1 MVDLIKKSHLIL
13 ALDVIRSDRVFEILE
28 TTYDLLDALKVGYP
42 LLFSCGIDICKR
54 IKDKYGIPII
64 GDFKIADVP
73 ITDKKLIDL
82 SVKNKIDFLTLY
94 GFIGID
100 NLKKTKEYSDK
111 NGINLFLMTELT
123 PGEIIFPYKKF
134 ARWAKELGLYG
145 VQAPA
150 TKLIVLKEVKK
161 IVGDSLKII
170 SCGIGAQGG
179 IPKNAIKNGADFE
192 IIGRYIYESKDPRKW
207 ISEYMNIN

>member
-1 MVDLIKKSHLIL
+1 MVNLIKNSCVIL
-13 ALDVIRSDRVFEILE
+13 ALDVMERDKAFEILDE
-28 TTYDLLDALKVGYP
+28 TYDLLDAIKVGYP
-42 LLFSCGIDICKR
+42 LLFSCGIDICRR
-54 IKDKYGIPII
+54 IKNKYRVPII

-94 GFIGID
+94 GFIGIE
-100 NLKKTKEYSDK
+100 NLKKTKEYSEE

-123 PGEIIFPYKKF
+123 PGKILFPYRKF
-134 ARWAKELGLYG
+134 AKWARKLGFYG

-150 TKLIVLKEVKK
+150 TKPIVVREVRK

-170 SCGIGAQGG
+170 SCGVGAQGG
-179 IPKNAIKNGADFE
+179 LLKSAIRNGADFE
-192 IIGRYIYESKDPRKW
+192 IIGRYIYESENPRREIEKY
-207 ISEYMNIN
+207 ISIK